1 MNFSKEQIL
10 SILEKVHDP
19 EIPVL
24 NVVEMGIVRNVEL
37 SGDAV
42 RVDITP
48 TYSGCPAMKMIE
60 DDIAW
65 ALKDAGLMN
74 VEVRTVH
81 SPAWT
86 TSWMS
91 DETKVKLR
99 DYGIAPPIAM
109 KGNVVASPPLSS
121 AIIPCPYCESGNT
134 ELRSTFGST
143 ACKSYYFCKNCMQP
157 FEHFKAI

>member
-1 MNFSKEQIL
+1 MNISKEQIL

-24 NVVEMGIVRNVEL
+24 NVIEMGIVRNVEL

-65 ALKDAGLMN
+65 ALKSAGVVN
-74 VEVRTVH
+74 VEVRTIH

-91 DETKVKLR
+91 GETKAKLK
-99 DYGIAPPIAM
+99 DYGIAPPTALNKNPAISHPMA
-109 KGNVVASPPLSS
+109 G
-121 AIIPCPYCESGNT
+121 AIIPCPYCNSVDI

-143 ACKSYYFCKNCMQP
+143 PCKSFYFCKNCLQP

>member
-10 SILEKVHDP
+10 SILKKVHDP

-60 DDIAW
+60 HDIAW
-65 ALKDAGLMN
+65 ALKSAGVMN
-74 VEVRTVH
+74 VDVRTVH

-86 TSWMS
+86 TSWMTGV
-91 DETKVKLR
+91 TKKKLK
-99 DYGIAPPIAM
+99 DYGIAPPMAVKDNAM
-109 KGNVVASPPLSS
+109 ASHPLSGV
-121 AIIPCPYCESGNT
+121 AIPCPYCDSGNT
-134 ELRSTFGST
+134 ELRSAFGST
-143 ACKSYYFCKNCMQP
+143 PCKSYYFCRNCMQP